1 MESSEG
7 IERVR
12 SVVRS
17 KNQHSKLTWL
27 ATTGCKSTFQR
38 AHLLFEHRAIE
49 PQVNNATASARS
61 YHLFPPEPS

>member
-1 MESSEG
+1 MEASEG

-17 KNQHSKLTWL
+17 KNQHSKLSWL
-27 ATTGCKSTFQR
+27 ATTGCESTFQR

-49 PQVNNATASARS
+49 PQVNKPRHLPVP
-61 YHLFPPEPS
+61 YH

>member
-1 MESSEG
+1 MEASEG

-12 SVVRS
+12 SEVRS
-17 KNQHSKLTWL
+17 KNQHSKLSWL

-49 PQVNNATASARS
+49 TQVNKPRHLPVP
-61 YHLFPPEPS
+61 YH